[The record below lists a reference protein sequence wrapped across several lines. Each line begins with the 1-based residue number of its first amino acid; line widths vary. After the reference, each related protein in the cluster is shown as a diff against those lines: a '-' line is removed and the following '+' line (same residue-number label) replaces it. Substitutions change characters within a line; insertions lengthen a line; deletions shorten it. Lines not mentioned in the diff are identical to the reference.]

1 MLTINLLP
9 ENLRRVGPSP
19 LEQLHRTP
27 LVFITV
33 SLMAA
38 IPLLLIIPATMRQ
51 QQAHQL
57 QAKMDTLKPKKAQ
70 LDEIQ
75 TILRTLRA
83 QETAFRDLG
92 NGQQLWSR
100 RLNVL
105 SNLTPDGIW
114 FTELS
119 LDQGKELVIQGSA
132 IGREGTETGSVSRL
146 AQALKEHADFSS
158 GVKDIQIE
166 SIKRGQDKEIE
177 LVQFTLN
184 CPLLEVTT
192 P

>member
-9 ENLRRVGPSP
+9 ESLRRTGPSP

-27 LVFITV
+27 LVLVAI

-38 IPLLLIIPATMRQ
+38 LPLLLVVPLTIRQ
-51 QQAHQL
+51 QQLQQL
-57 QAKMDTLKPKKAQ
+57 NAKIDALKPKKAQ
-70 LDEIQ
+70 IDDIQ
-75 TILRTLRA
+75 NILRKLHT
-83 QETAFRDLG
+83 QEAAFRGLG
-92 NGQQLWSR
+92 RGQQLWAR
-100 RLNVL
+100 RLNIL
-105 SNLTPDGIW
+105 SNLTPDGVW

-132 IGREGTETGSVSRL
+132 IAQGGAETGNVSRF
-146 AQALKEHADFSS
+146 AQSLKENTDFSV

-166 SIKRGQDKEIE
+166 SIKRSQDKDVE

-184 CPLLEVTT
+184 CPLAEVAK